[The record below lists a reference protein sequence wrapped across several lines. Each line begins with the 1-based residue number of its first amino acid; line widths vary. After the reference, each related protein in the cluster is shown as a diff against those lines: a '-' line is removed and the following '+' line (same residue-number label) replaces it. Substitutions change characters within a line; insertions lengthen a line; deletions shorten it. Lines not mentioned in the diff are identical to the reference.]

1 MKFIANFFKGILI
14 GAGCILPGISSGVL
28 CVIFGIYDLLLD
40 SVLNFFQDIK
50 KNFNFLCPIA
60 FGGVIGIIVFSNFLQ
75 YLLLK
80 YPIQTKSIFIGLIL
94 GGVVLLYRQIIKEK
108 GWKKQ
113 NSIYFFMAFIIG
125 IGMVYLE
132 HKLSI
137 KNLESVNFLYLT
149 LSGFL
154 MSIGIVVPGV
164 SSTIILMLL
173 GTYSYYL
180 SSVSNLYFP
189 VLIPM
194 AIGIFFGSLLF
205 MKIIKVLLEKHYEKT
220 MFSIIGFSIGAVF
233 VLFPTILKIEDFA
246 ISILCFTIGCLLIR
260 IF

>member
-1 MKFIANFFKGILI
+1 MKFITNFFKGILI

-40 SVLNFFQDIK
+40 SVLNFFHDIK
-50 KNFNFLCPIA
+50 KNFNFLCPIVL
-60 FGGVIGIIVFSNFLQ
+60 GGLIGIIVFSNFLQ

-94 GGVVLLYRQIIKEK
+94 GGVVLLFRQIIKEK

-113 NSIYFFMAFIIG
+113 NSIYFLMAFIIG
-125 IGMVYLE
+125 VGMVYFE
-132 HKLSI
+132 HKLCI

-154 MSIGIVVPGV
+154 MSIGFVVPGV

-180 SSVSNLYFP
+180 SAVSNLYFP

-194 AIGIFFGSLLF
+194 AIGLFIGSLLF
-205 MKIIKVLLEKHYEKT
+205 IKMIKALLEKHYEKT
-220 MFSIIGFSIGAVF
+220 MFSIIGFSIGSIF
-233 VLFPTILKIEDFA
+233 VLFPTILTIGDSA
-246 ISILCFTIGCLLIR
+246 ISILCFAIGYLLIR